1 MEVWDEVVL
10 DFVVTKNNPEIDWGG
25 REGIMAGGNWKGKS
39 LIGVNITLGVAK
51 ICFEV
56 IRI

>member
-25 REGIMAGGNWKGKS
+25 REGIMAGGNWRGQKFDWG
-39 LIGVNITLGVAK
+39 
-51 ICFEV
+51 
-56 IRI
+56 